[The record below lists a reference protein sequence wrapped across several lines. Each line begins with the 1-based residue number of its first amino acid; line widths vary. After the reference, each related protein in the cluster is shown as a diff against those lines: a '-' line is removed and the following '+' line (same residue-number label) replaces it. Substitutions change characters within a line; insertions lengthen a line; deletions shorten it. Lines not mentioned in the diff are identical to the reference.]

1 MNPPT
6 GTTRMYPWGQT
17 MSDDDDDDDDNY
29 YDDYDDDFYE
39 SDEEERMAYFEFVNT
54 IL

>member
-17 MSDDDDDDDDNY
+17 MSDDDDD

>member
-1 MNPPT
+1 MNPTT

-17 MSDDDDDDDDNY
+17 MSDDDDDDNY